1 MRGWNCAHCARDRRA
16 DRLWR
21 TDDRQCGTG
30 GRSRRRQGRQQGR
43 RCRIGS
49 ARDGKSV
56 APPGQLGA
64 CLSTPNSGPTAHRA
78 RSLARRLA
86 LQALYQIQIN
96 PLPWQDVQLQFAA
109 DPEAERVDREYFRS
123 LIEGVAPHRE
133 ALNSRLSG
141 LCEIPPQELDPIE
154 HAVLWLGLHELQS
167 CPELPYRVALA
178 EAVQLAKQFGAT
190 DGHKFVNAVLDRAA
204 QETRPHEYGRALD

>member
-1 MRGWNCAHCARDRRA
+1 MISRD
-16 DRLWR
+16 
-21 TDDRQCGTG
+21 
-30 GRSRRRQGRQQGR
+30 S
-43 RCRIGS
+43 S
-49 ARDGKSV
+49 
-56 APPGQLGA
+56 
-64 CLSTPNSGPTAHRA
+64 HRA

-109 DPEAERVDREYFRS
+109 DPEADRVDRDYFRQ
-123 LIEGVAPHRE
+123 LIEGIAPNRE
-133 ALNSRLSG
+133 ALDFRLST
-141 LCEIPPQELDPIE
+141 LSEIPPHELDPIE

-178 EAVQLAKQFGAT
+178 EAVQLTKQFGAT

-204 QETRPHEYGRALD
+204 KESRPHEYGRPVE

>member
-1 MRGWNCAHCARDRRA
+1 
-16 DRLWR
+16 
-21 TDDRQCGTG
+21 
-30 GRSRRRQGRQQGR
+30 
-43 RCRIGS
+43 
-49 ARDGKSV
+49 V
-56 APPGQLGA
+56 AAGDV
-64 CLSTPNSGPTAHRA
+64 SHRA

-86 LQALYQIQIN
+86 LQALYQIQMN

-109 DPEAERVDREYFRS
+109 DPEAERVDRDYFRA
-123 LIEGVAPHRE
+123 LIEGVAPNRE
-133 ALNSRLSG
+133 ALDARLTG
-141 LCEIPPQELDPIE
+141 LCEIPPHELDPIE

-204 QETRPHEYGRALD
+204 KESRPHEYGRPPD